1 VRIGP
6 AKGGRWASSDYIY
19 PIDINIPGG
28 LMALQIANPTVV
40 DKVEPL
46 ERLAALLSQLDRIP
60 DRPDAADPLP
70 WDEQGLP
77 V

>member
-1 VRIGP
+1 M
-6 AKGGRWASSDYIY
+6 YID
-19 PIDINIPGG
+19 PLDIDIPGG
-28 LMALQIANPTVV
+28 LMALQIADPTVV
-40 DKVEPL
+40 HKVEPL

-70 WDEQGLP
+70 WNEHGLP

>member
-1 VRIGP
+1 
-6 AKGGRWASSDYIY
+6 
-19 PIDINIPGG
+19 
-28 LMALQIANPTVV
+28 MALQIANPTVV

-46 ERLAALLSQLDRIP
+46 ERLAGLLSQLDRIP

>member
-1 VRIGP
+1 MYT
-6 AKGGRWASSDYIY
+6 DYV
-19 PIDINIPGG
+19 DINIPGG